1 MALVVQEV
9 SKAYKDLKFPV
20 ALNGNNYLLWK
31 RTTMNVLGGR
41 RLTKYIESTYE
52 EAKALEESLVKE
64 TWTQEDLTVLSAL
77 HCSLEAS
84 LLEGYSYCE
93 TSKELWDTLANV
105 FGNESNLTRV
115 YELKKTLGGL
125 SQEDNDFNT
134 HFGKYRSLVAELEM
148 LRPFTTEATTLKD
161 RLTLLTPITKGENL
175 PTANKAGFVKHKD
188 KKALVCDHCNK
199 KGHTK
204 EDCWILHPH
213 LKPEKFKNLKPK
225 ANVANA
231 SDGGQENEE
240 RAIVQYG
247 QQEKALQATIQDKG
261 CGSSSQNQETIVMN
275 KADLESL
282 IQSIASKFSTG
293 STSLFTSN
301 SYDPKSLVLDSG
313 ASHHMISNPKL
324 LENIKPALGSVKVA
338 NGHNVPI
345 EGIGSINLFSK
356 RSSAFY
362 MPKFTSNLLSVKKTT
377 RDLNCLA
384 IFSPNDVKL
393 QDIKSG
399 NVFGQGGTKDD
410 LYVLEDTSLNS
421 ISNNVASYMIANN
434 VKTLVVLWHNRLGHP
449 HSRALNL
456 LLPGFSYDCA
466 KCEACILGKHCKV
479 VFPKS
484 NTIYEKCF
492 DLVHSDV
499 WTSPCASRDNHKYF
513 VTFVDEKSKY
523 TWVTLLPSK
532 DRVYDAFINFQN
544 YVTNHFDA
552 KIKILR
558 TDNGG
563 EYTST
568 KLKTHLEKCGILHQ
582 TSCPYNPQQNGVA
595 ERKNRHL
602 MEVAR
607 AMLFEKHMP
616 KRFWGDAVLTS
627 CYLINRIP
635 TRDLRNKLEPKST
648 KCVFIGYSTTQ
659 RGYKCYDPVMNRY
672 YVSRDV
678 KFMEDEAYF
687 GEKNWEG
694 VKDLPNSTSDRARS
708 LRHILEH
715 LSNGCSRQEEREAI
729 PNDGTIEAQESGSDI
744 AQEKAVA
751 HPIQATCSIDLLP
764 KEHKAFISKLD
775 VEFVPQRYEEAKG
788 IKEWDNAVDD
798 EVQAMLRNHTW
809 DEEELPQ
816 GKKCVSLKWVFTI
829 KYKSNGDIE
838 RYKARLVA
846 RGFTQT
852 YGDDYR
858 ETFAPVAKQHTVKV
872 VLSLAVNL
880 DWELWQMDVKNAFLQ
895 GELEEEVYMTP
906 PPGLENLVASGK
918 VLRLRKAIYGL
929 KQSPRAWYHKLS
941 STLKANGF
949 KKSESDHTLFTL
961 QNDQGIVVVLIYV
974 DDLIIS
980 GSNKE
985 GIKSIKTS
993 LHNAFDIKDL
1003 GVLKYFLGIEVC
1015 RSPEGLFLSQ
1025 RKYTLDLLKLTGK
1038 LGAKPVSTPLEPG
1051 YKVNRKGEKD
1061 DRPYHCPEQYRRL
1074 VGKLIYLTYTRPDIS
1089 FAVNQVSQH
1098 MKEPTVYHWS
1108 MVDRILKYLKGS
1120 PGQGIWMGKNSST
1133 EIVGYCDADYGGD
1146 RNDRHSTTGFCTFIG
1161 GNLVTW
1167 KSKKQKVVS
1176 CSSAEAEYRAMKK
1189 LTNEL
1194 TWLKALL
1201 KDFGIEQKTPITFH
1215 CDNQAAIHI
1224 ANNPVFHERTKHVE
1238 IDCHKTREKIQ
1249 DGTILPCYTES
1260 SDQLADIF
1268 TKAAI
1273 TSLNKRK
1280 RGNGHLGPYGRG
1292 KETILIR
1299 MVLSAFKSLAL
1310 DAENYGYWKV
1320 NMKAI
1325 IQGIDEDAWTAVEDG
1340 YEVPKIEERDGSIV
1354 TKPKAKWTKNEKTMS
1369 RYNAKALS
1377 TIFTSVNKNQFKLI
1391 QGCES
1396 AKEAWDKLEKVFEGT
1411 KSVKISRIDRLASQ
1425 FENLR
1430 MDEHE
1435 NVTDFSAKLC
1445 AIANEAH
1452 VIGKT
1457 YKDKKLVKKLLRCLP
1472 KRFEAQKA
1480 AMETAFNT
1488 DETPFDEIVGRL
1500 QAYEMDQQDVIS
1512 NSVNRPTLYENDDK
1526 LRIKNLEESMG
1537 SLVKMFGKL
1546 LKDVGKRGK
1555 NSLENDHGTYKNVGE
1570 GRRGIQCHE
1579 CRGFGHIKSACPS
1592 IKKKKKVRCLGCNGY
1607 GHTKSECV
1615 DGVKIKRNIY
1625 EDSSESETDDEEE
1638 LANFVALPSFVEH
1651 KEGSEKSDSIST
1663 AETSSEYSNTSNDS
1677 ESDQEVDLQAEFKSL
1692 YESWVKKSKDY
1703 MVLIDEKML
1712 MESKMKNIEKELT
1725 FEKEESEKLRI
1736 KLAENQKCSRALKNE
1751 DHEVVH
1757 MLKVKEELAV
1767 EKEKSKRLE
1776 DELMQNEKY
1785 LRMLN
1790 NGTKNL
1796 DQILSMG
1803 RTEKTRFGLGYQGGT
1818 SDSKTVFVQE
1828 NLSKSAGTRENL
1840 LETTAKSLIITP
1852 MDEQKPRRISD
1863 EKKMSYVRGCNKSSS
1878 NLRTCV
1884 VSWNKLNSVGTETQK
1899 NHQNVF
1905 CTSGCFY
1912 CGKKGHIK
1920 AYCYKFLDKIRCAL
1934 RQKKFVQDSRRF
1946 QKVWIK
1952 KMDLYG
1958 DVSHKSSTN
1967 TPRKMMGC
1975 TFKKGENESADI
1987 AGTRNGMLEQVWDC
2001 SVGADVEKMV
2011 IVGRDWLRRER
2022 LKAGKMGGDKVRM
2035 GKKDKKGKS
2044 KKDKDIVEETL
2055 TAEETRV
2062 TEETRVEATM
2072 DGINPAGPE
2081 AGQKLP
2087 VHETPE
2093 SSGATEEK
2101 EAPNALPSAQEQW
2114 DTMKAMMAQMAA
2126 LTKALVPDPV
2136 VQVKENKTDAD
2147 ADVDVETVEV
2157 NLPTN
2162 SSRKRGD
2169 YLSLLAHV
2177 SKLGTKHFTGSSDPI
2192 VADEWRTRLKR
2203 NFNSTRCPEDYRKDI
2218 AIHFLEGDAHNWWLT
2233 VEKRKGDQ
2241 IQSFADF
2248 EEEFNKKFF
2257 PTEAWDRL
2265 ECAYLDL
2272 VQGNRTVREY
2282 DEEFN
2287 RLRRY
2292 VGRELEDAMIEIGL
2306 EEEKRMKPEKFLPRL
2321 SQPMKPVDKKR
2332 KFDKVEDSKSD
2343 AKRNECATCGKN
2355 HSGTCWRA
2363 VGACVRCGSKDHG
2376 IQNCP
2381 RMEQGTPKE
2390 SVNEQRTCFYCGKAG
2405 HFKRECPKLEMERQA
2420 GQRVNR
2426 SGNGLPPPPKRQ
2438 AIAPRVYELSEEATN
2453 AENFRAI
2460 TGGVETNTLFDSGA
2474 THCFVSP
2481 EMVTKG
2487 GFKKERNTEY
2497 GMVRAAGGQVMNP
2510 FGIVRDISVVVNGVD
2525 MPTDLIIVKLK
2536 KHDVIL
2542 GMDWLGKYK
2551 AHIDCHRGRI
2561 QFERE
2566 EGMLKFQGIRT
2577 TSGSLVIS
2585 AIQAERMLEKGCE
2598 AYIATITTN
2607 EVGAN
2612 AELKDILIAN
2622 EFTDVFEAVR
2632 GLPPDRS
2639 DPFTIE
2645 LEPGTTPVSKAP
2657 YRMAPAE
2664 MAKLK
2669 KQLEELLDKGF
2680 IRPSSSPWGAPVLFV
2695 KKKDGS
2701 FRLCID
2707 YRGLN
2712 KVTVKNKYP
2721 LPRIDELLDQLRD
2734 ARWFSKID
2742 LASGYHQIPIEPSD
2756 VRKTAFRTRYGH
2768 YEFVVMP
2775 FGLTNAPAAF
2785 MKMMNGIF
2793 REFLDEFVII
2803 FIDDIL
2809 VYSKDRET
2817 HQNHIRTVLERL
2829 REQKLFAKLSKCS
2842 FWQRS
2847 IRFLG
2852 HIISDQG
2859 VSVDPEKIRS
2869 IKEWPRPKNAT
2880 EIRSFLGLAGYYRR
2894 FVKGFAS
2901 MAQPMTRLTGK
2912 DTKFQWSEECEKS
2925 FSELKSM
2932 LTSAPVLT
2940 LPEADEPYMVYTDAS
2955 IMGLGCVLMQ
2965 RGRVIAYASRQL
2977 RKHEGNYPTHDL
2989 EMAAVVFALKIW
3001 RSYLYGAKVQI
3012 FTDHKSL
3019 KYIFTQPDL
3028 NLRQRR
3034 WMELVADYD
3043 LDIAYHP
3050 GKANQVA
3057 DALSR
3062 RRCEVEAEKNQEAL
3076 INMMGTL
3083 HLNALSKEFEPLG
3096 LGAADQA
3103 DLLSRIRLAQ
3113 ERDQDLNKWAE
3124 NNKTEYQTSNNGTIV
3139 VNGRVCVPD
3148 IKELKDEIL
3157 REAHQSRFS
3166 IHPGLHKMYHDLKR
3180 YYHWVGMKK
3189 DVARWV
3195 ARCPTCQLVKAE
3207 SQVPSGL
3214 IQSLPMPEWKW
3225 DHVTM
3230 DFVTGLPRSPAKHDA
3245 VWVVVDRLTKSAHF
3259 VAVSETDGA
3268 ERIAAKYIEEIVR
3281 LHGVPVSIVSDRDT
3295 RFTSHFWK
3303 AFQKALGT
3311 RVNMSTAY
3319 HPQTDGQS
3327 ERTIRTLEDMLRACA
3342 LDWGGS
3348 WEKHLTLVEFAYNNS
3363 YQASIG
3369 MSPYEALYGRACR
3382 TPLCWTPV
3390 GERMLFGPKIVDE
3403 TNEKMKFLKVK
3414 LKEAQ
3419 DRQKSYADK
3428 RRKELEFKVG
3438 DLVYLKAV
3446 TYKGDGRFSKRKKLS
3461 PRYVGPYKVI
3471 ERVGPVA
3478 YKLELP
3484 PKLDAFHKVFH
3495 VSQLRKCLS
3504 ERDEAVADVP
3514 PELQENLTVKAKPI
3528 RIIDRMEKGTRGKR
3542 INMVK
3547 VLWDCGGREE
3557 ATWETENKI
3566 RADFSEWYKEM
3577 GKEELESDSGT
3588 NPIQGG
3594 ETCSLGSAGPATWKL
3609 SWTKRSEGQ
3618 LTE

>member
-1 MALVVQEV
+1 MRTKNPSYREEPNPTDVMVEAQETRGDEPEETESNPPSNPQDSTEPEEEIEAMQPLNMYFGPEEYTKPFKISAKCYIAQTVRLLGTLLKPDAKVTYAKVKAKLLSMMEPGTDRLKMA
-9 SKAYKDLKFPV
+9 
-20 ALNGNNYLLWK
+20 
-31 RTTMNVLGGR
+31 VLFFLSSIIIGKKKGGKQAPSVEPFFLR
-41 RLTKYIESTYE
+41 GVDD
-52 EAKALEESLVKE
+52 LEECK
-64 TWTQEDLTVLSAL
+64 TFPW
-77 HCSLEAS
+77 
-84 LLEGYSYCE
+84 GR
-93 TSKELWDTLANV
+93 LAFDEN
-105 FGNESNLTRV
+105 
-115 YELKKTLGGL
+115 
-125 SQEDNDFNT
+125 
-134 HFGKYRSLVAELEM
+134 M
-148 LRPFTTEATTLKD
+148 KD
-161 RLTLLTPITKGENL
+161 I
-175 PTANKAGFVKHKD
+175 F
-188 KKALVCDHCNK
+188 
-199 KGHTK
+199 
-204 EDCWILHPH
+204 H
-213 LKPEKFKNLKPK
+213 L
-225 ANVANA
+225 
-231 SDGGQENEE
+231 
-240 RAIVQYG
+240 
-247 QQEKALQATIQDKG
+247 
-261 CGSSSQNQETIVMN
+261 M
-275 KADLESL
+275 
-282 IQSIASKFSTG
+282 
-293 STSLFTSN
+293 
-301 SYDPKSLVLDSG
+301 
-313 ASHHMISNPKL
+313 
-324 LENIKPALGSVKVA
+324 
-338 NGHNVPI
+338 
-345 EGIGSINLFSK
+345 
-356 RSSAFY
+356 
-362 MPKFTSNLLSVKKTT
+362 
-377 RDLNCLA
+377 
-384 IFSPNDVKL
+384 
-393 QDIKSG
+393 
-399 NVFGQGGTKDD
+399 
-410 LYVLEDTSLNS
+410 
-421 ISNNVASYMIANN
+421 
-434 VKTLVVLWHNRLGHP
+434 
-449 HSRALNL
+449 
-456 LLPGFSYDCA
+456 
-466 KCEACILGKHCKV
+466 
-479 VFPKS
+479 
-484 NTIYEKCF
+484 
-492 DLVHSDV
+492 
-499 WTSPCASRDNHKYF
+499 
-513 VTFVDEKSKY
+513 
-523 TWVTLLPSK
+523 
-532 DRVYDAFINFQN
+532 
-544 YVTNHFDA
+544 NHFDGVVGA
-552 KIKILR
+552 PWVFPSFVIP
-558 TDNGG
+558 
-563 EYTST
+563 
-568 KLKTHLEKCGILHQ
+568 LEFL
-582 TSCPYNPQQNGVA
+582 A
-595 ERKNRHL
+595 
-602 MEVAR
+602 
-607 AMLFEKHMP
+607 F
-616 KRFWGDAVLTS
+616 
-627 CYLINRIP
+627 
-635 TRDLRNKLEPKST
+635 
-648 KCVFIGYSTTQ
+648 
-659 RGYKCYDPVMNRY
+659 
-672 YVSRDV
+672 
-678 KFMEDEAYF
+678 
-687 GEKNWEG
+687 
-694 VKDLPNSTSDRARS
+694 
-708 LRHILEH
+708 
-715 LSNGCSRQEEREAI
+715 EAI
-729 PNDGTIEAQESGSDI
+729 PVLKNTFRE
-744 AQEKAVA
+744 
-751 HPIQATCSIDLLP
+751 
-764 KEHKAFISKLD
+764 D
-775 VEFVPQRYEEAKG
+775 VSNVRAYRRCPR
-788 IKEWDNAVDD
+788 
-798 EVQAMLRNHTW
+798 MCRM
-809 DEEELPQ
+809 
-816 GKKCVSLKWVFTI
+816 
-829 KYKSNGDIE
+829 KYKPS
-838 RYKARLVA
+838 KMK
-846 RGFTQT
+846 GF
-852 YGDDYR
+852 
-858 ETFAPVAKQHTVKV
+858 
-872 VLSLAVNL
+872 SL
-880 DWELWQMDVKNAFLQ
+880 
-895 GELEEEVYMTP
+895 
-906 PPGLENLVASGK
+906 
-918 VLRLRKAIYGL
+918 
-929 KQSPRAWYHKLS
+929 
-941 STLKANGF
+941 
-949 KKSESDHTLFTL
+949 
-961 QNDQGIVVVLIYV
+961 
-974 DDLIIS
+974 
-980 GSNKE
+980 
-985 GIKSIKTS
+985 
-993 LHNAFDIKDL
+993 
-1003 GVLKYFLGIEVC
+1003 
-1015 RSPEGLFLSQ
+1015 
-1025 RKYTLDLLKLTGK
+1025 
-1038 LGAKPVSTPLEPG
+1038 
-1051 YKVNRKGEKD
+1051 
-1061 DRPYHCPEQYRRL
+1061 
-1074 VGKLIYLTYTRPDIS
+1074 
-1089 FAVNQVSQH
+1089 
-1098 MKEPTVYHWS
+1098 
-1108 MVDRILKYLKGS
+1108 
-1120 PGQGIWMGKNSST
+1120 T
-1133 EIVGYCDADYGGD
+1133 EIYDCLGTTKIHSMLPPSSHETHLLGRIMEADNGRNDADYPIADGD
-1146 RNDRHSTTGFCTFIG
+1146 VELDNVDPDDVATDDVEHDNVDPDDMEHDNCSLGRLFGSSGQLDQLLG
-1161 GNLVTW
+1161 
-1167 KSKKQKVVS
+1167 
-1176 CSSAEAEYRAMKK
+1176 SSAR
-1189 LTNEL
+1189 LNE
-1194 TWLKALL
+1194 
-1201 KDFGIEQKTPITFH
+1201 
-1215 CDNQAAIHI
+1215 
-1224 ANNPVFHERTKHVE
+1224 
-1238 IDCHKTREKIQ
+1238 
-1249 DGTILPCYTES
+1249 
-1260 SDQLADIF
+1260 
-1268 TKAAI
+1268 
-1273 TSLNKRK
+1273 
-1280 RGNGHLGPYGRG
+1280 
-1292 KETILIR
+1292 
-1299 MVLSAFKSLAL
+1299 
-1310 DAENYGYWKV
+1310 
-1320 NMKAI
+1320 
-1325 IQGIDEDAWTAVEDG
+1325 
-1340 YEVPKIEERDGSIV
+1340 
-1354 TKPKAKWTKNEKTMS
+1354 
-1369 RYNAKALS
+1369 
-1377 TIFTSVNKNQFKLI
+1377 
-1391 QGCES
+1391 
-1396 AKEAWDKLEKVFEGT
+1396 
-1411 KSVKISRIDRLASQ
+1411 VK
-1425 FENLR
+1425 
-1430 MDEHE
+1430 
-1435 NVTDFSAKLC
+1435 
-1445 AIANEAH
+1445 
-1452 VIGKT
+1452 
-1457 YKDKKLVKKLLRCLP
+1457 
-1472 KRFEAQKA
+1472 
-1480 AMETAFNT
+1480 
-1488 DETPFDEIVGRL
+1488 
-1500 QAYEMDQQDVIS
+1500 
-1512 NSVNRPTLYENDDK
+1512 
-1526 LRIKNLEESMG
+1526 
-1537 SLVKMFGKL
+1537 
-1546 LKDVGKRGK
+1546 
-1555 NSLENDHGTYKNVGE
+1555 
-1570 GRRGIQCHE
+1570 
-1579 CRGFGHIKSACPS
+1579 
-1592 IKKKKKVRCLGCNGY
+1592 
-1607 GHTKSECV
+1607 
-1615 DGVKIKRNIY
+1615 
-1625 EDSSESETDDEEE
+1625 
-1638 LANFVALPSFVEH
+1638 
-1651 KEGSEKSDSIST
+1651 
-1663 AETSSEYSNTSNDS
+1663 
-1677 ESDQEVDLQAEFKSL
+1677 
-1692 YESWVKKSKDY
+1692 
-1703 MVLIDEKML
+1703 
-1712 MESKMKNIEKELT
+1712 
-1725 FEKEESEKLRI
+1725 
-1736 KLAENQKCSRALKNE
+1736 
-1751 DHEVVH
+1751 
-1757 MLKVKEELAV
+1757 
-1767 EKEKSKRLE
+1767 
-1776 DELMQNEKY
+1776 
-1785 LRMLN
+1785 
-1790 NGTKNL
+1790 
-1796 DQILSMG
+1796 
-1803 RTEKTRFGLGYQGGT
+1803 
-1818 SDSKTVFVQE
+1818 
-1828 NLSKSAGTRENL
+1828 
-1840 LETTAKSLIITP
+1840 
-1852 MDEQKPRRISD
+1852 
-1863 EKKMSYVRGCNKSSS
+1863 
-1878 NLRTCV
+1878 
-1884 VSWNKLNSVGTETQK
+1884 
-1899 NHQNVF
+1899 
-1905 CTSGCFY
+1905 
-1912 CGKKGHIK
+1912 
-1920 AYCYKFLDKIRCAL
+1920 
-1934 RQKKFVQDSRRF
+1934 
-1946 QKVWIK
+1946 
-1952 KMDLYG
+1952 
-1958 DVSHKSSTN
+1958 
-1967 TPRKMMGC
+1967 
-1975 TFKKGENESADI
+1975 
-1987 AGTRNGMLEQVWDC
+1987 
-2001 SVGADVEKMV
+2001 EKMV

-2055 TAEETRV
+2055 TPEETRV
-2062 TEETRVEATM
+2062 TEETRIEATM

-2136 VQVKENKTDAD
+2136 VQVKENKTDVD

-2257 PTEAWDRL
+2257 PPEAWDRL

-2292 VGRELEDAMIEIGL
+2292 VGRELEDEQSQVRRFIRGLRVEIRNHFLIRTFTSVSELVERAAMIEIGL

-2321 SQPMKPVDKKR
+2321 SQPMKPADKKR

-2355 HSGTCWRA
+2355 HNGTCWRA

-2420 GQRVNR
+2420 GQRVNH

-2657 YRMAPAE
+2657 YRMAPTE
-2664 MAKLK
+2664 MAELK

-2721 LPRIDELLDQLRD
+2721 LPRIDELLDQLRG

-2847 IRFLG
+2847 IGFLG

-2901 MAQPMTRLTGK
+2901 MAQPMTRLTSK

-3594 ETCSLGSAGPATWKL
+3594 ETCSLGRLFGS
-3609 SWTKRSEGQ
+3609 SGQ
-3618 LTE
+3618 LDQLLGSSARLNEVKEKMVIVGRDWLRRERLKAGKMGGDKVRSGTGPYNNVDQDDVTPNNLVELGDMFIQLEDWMNKGFKEIMEKIDGLDGRVKSVESYVNWERGAELGCPTFNEVTEKRLKGRWRRLRGNKLIWKRLREKEKAEREQAEKEKAEKENAERENAEKEKADNAEKEKAEKEMAEKEKAEKEKAEKEKVEAEKEKAGKERVEKEKAEKEKAEKEKAEKELAEKEMAEKELAEKERVEKEKAEKEKAEKELAEKEKAEKERVEKEKAEKEKAEKEMAEKEKAEAEKAVAEKVEAEKVEGEKEKAVNDQEEKVEGERQISIQYERKLRKRNAEVQGEEEVAGEAQQNNKMKIIGKKGKKESTVVIRSPIMTRQKKEQKKD

>member
-1 MALVVQEV
+1 MSSPAVYVSDNEDDSQGIPVPSGDEVFTQRGDKFGPHFRSQSTPASLGALRRLCNIPQEIEFSLPGPDESPEKVRDGIAFPQMAPNFLRYILSTLTVSAEAGFSLSTSELLGLFRARESAAAGIFSLNPILDRNLIDGMPPNDGPWRKYWFFFRVNPHSVQGLSGLLLANWS
-9 SKAYKDLKFPV
+9 SK
-20 ALNGNNYLLWK
+20 
-31 RTTMNVLGGR
+31 LGGEEVGDIFR
-41 RLTKYIESTYE
+41 SFQTREGTSLPPFSVWRPEIRQMFVNRACYLSQAFMETNGMIFHYE
-52 EAKALEESLVKE
+52 NLLHQAMREVAKAKKE
-64 TWTQEDLTVLSAL
+64 VD
-77 HCSLEAS
+77 
-84 LLEGYSYCE
+84 
-93 TSKELWDTLANV
+93 ELRLANQSERSEQARAL
-105 FGNESNLTRV
+105 ESSFENM
-115 YELKKTLGGL
+115 KKTLAANEQRIRIADAERD
-125 SQEDNDFNT
+125 SA
-134 HFGKYRSLVAELEM
+134 RSDALRLESELE
-148 LRPFTTEATTLKD
+148 EATV
-161 RLTLLTPITKGENL
+161 LLEET
-175 PTANKAGFVKHKD
+175 
-188 KKALVCDHCNK
+188 NK
-199 KGHTK
+199 KTELLIRNRARDIAEAEH
-204 EDCWILHPH
+204 
-213 LKPEKFKNLKPK
+213 
-225 ANVANA
+225 NA
-231 SDGGQENEE
+231 REE
-240 RAIVQYG
+240 MRGFGRQF
-247 QQEKALQATIQDKG
+247 
-261 CGSSSQNQETIVMN
+261 
-275 KADLESL
+275 
-282 IQSIASKFSTG
+282 IQSIMKF
-293 STSLFTSN
+293 
-301 SYDPKSLVLDSG
+301 
-313 ASHHMISNPKL
+313 
-324 LENIKPALGSVKVA
+324 IKDEEVW
-338 NGHNVPI
+338 
-345 EGIGSINLFSK
+345 
-356 RSSAFY
+356 
-362 MPKFTSNLLSVKKTT
+362 T
-377 RDLNCLA
+377 
-384 IFSPNDVKL
+384 KL
-393 QDIKSG
+393 Q
-399 NVFGQGGTKDD
+399 
-410 LYVLEDTSLNS
+410 
-421 ISNNVASYMIANN
+421 
-434 VKTLVVLWHNRLGHP
+434 
-449 HSRALNL
+449 
-456 LLPGFSYDCA
+456 
-466 KCEACILGKHCKV
+466 
-479 VFPKS
+479 
-484 NTIYEKCF
+484 
-492 DLVHSDV
+492 
-499 WTSPCASRDNHKYF
+499 
-513 VTFVDEKSKY
+513 
-523 TWVTLLPSK
+523 
-532 DRVYDAFINFQN
+532 
-544 YVTNHFDA
+544 
-552 KIKILR
+552 
-558 TDNGG
+558 
-563 EYTST
+563 
-568 KLKTHLEKCGILHQ
+568 
-582 TSCPYNPQQNGVA
+582 
-595 ERKNRHL
+595 
-602 MEVAR
+602 
-607 AMLFEKHMP
+607 
-616 KRFWGDAVLTS
+616 
-627 CYLINRIP
+627 
-635 TRDLRNKLEPKST
+635 
-648 KCVFIGYSTTQ
+648 
-659 RGYKCYDPVMNRY
+659 
-672 YVSRDV
+672 
-678 KFMEDEAYF
+678 
-687 GEKNWEG
+687 
-694 VKDLPNSTSDRARS
+694 SDRAE
-708 LRHILEH
+708 LK
-715 LSNGCSRQEEREAI
+715 SNLDLIGGI
-729 PNDGTIEAQESGSDI
+729 ESGRISLEDERREVS
-744 AQEKAVA
+744 AEF
-751 HPIQATCSIDLLP
+751 AT
-764 KEHKAFISKLD
+764 
-775 VEFVPQRYEEAKG
+775 VESE
-788 IKEWDNAVDD
+788 
-798 EVQAMLRNHTW
+798 
-809 DEEELPQ
+809 
-816 GKKCVSLKWVFTI
+816 
-829 KYKSNGDIE
+829 
-838 RYKARLVA
+838 
-846 RGFTQT
+846 
-852 YGDDYR
+852 
-858 ETFAPVAKQHTVKV
+858 
-872 VLSLAVNL
+872 
-880 DWELWQMDVKNAFLQ
+880 
-895 GELEEEVYMTP
+895 
-906 PPGLENLVASGK
+906 
-918 VLRLRKAIYGL
+918 
-929 KQSPRAWYHKLS
+929 LS
-941 STLKANGF
+941 SA
-949 KKSESDHTLFTL
+949 SRP
-961 QNDQGIVVVLIYV
+961 
-974 DDLIIS
+974 
-980 GSNKE
+980 
-985 GIKSIKTS
+985 S
-993 LHNAFDIKDL
+993 LDL
-1003 GVLKYFLGIEVC
+1003 GPFSLVFGD
-1015 RSPEGLFLSQ
+1015 SP
-1025 RKYTLDLLKLTGK
+1025 
-1038 LGAKPVSTPLEPG
+1038 
-1051 YKVNRKGEKD
+1051 
-1061 DRPYHCPEQYRRL
+1061 
-1074 VGKLIYLTYTRPDIS
+1074 
-1089 FAVNQVSQH
+1089 
-1098 MKEPTVYHWS
+1098 
-1108 MVDRILKYLKGS
+1108 
-1120 PGQGIWMGKNSST
+1120 
-1133 EIVGYCDADYGGD
+1133 
-1146 RNDRHSTTGFCTFIG
+1146 
-1161 GNLVTW
+1161 
-1167 KSKKQKVVS
+1167 
-1176 CSSAEAEYRAMKK
+1176 
-1189 LTNEL
+1189 
-1194 TWLKALL
+1194 
-1201 KDFGIEQKTPITFH
+1201 
-1215 CDNQAAIHI
+1215 
-1224 ANNPVFHERTKHVE
+1224 
-1238 IDCHKTREKIQ
+1238 
-1249 DGTILPCYTES
+1249 
-1260 SDQLADIF
+1260 
-1268 TKAAI
+1268 
-1273 TSLNKRK
+1273 
-1280 RGNGHLGPYGRG
+1280 
-1292 KETILIR
+1292 
-1299 MVLSAFKSLAL
+1299 
-1310 DAENYGYWKV
+1310 
-1320 NMKAI
+1320 
-1325 IQGIDEDAWTAVEDG
+1325 
-1340 YEVPKIEERDGSIV
+1340 
-1354 TKPKAKWTKNEKTMS
+1354 
-1369 RYNAKALS
+1369 
-1377 TIFTSVNKNQFKLI
+1377 
-1391 QGCES
+1391 
-1396 AKEAWDKLEKVFEGT
+1396 
-1411 KSVKISRIDRLASQ
+1411 SQ
-1425 FENLR
+1425 FE
-1430 MDEHE
+1430 
-1435 NVTDFSAKLC
+1435 
-1445 AIANEAH
+1445 
-1452 VIGKT
+1452 
-1457 YKDKKLVKKLLRCLP
+1457 
-1472 KRFEAQKA
+1472 
-1480 AMETAFNT
+1480 
-1488 DETPFDEIVGRL
+1488 
-1500 QAYEMDQQDVIS
+1500 
-1512 NSVNRPTLYENDDK
+1512 
-1526 LRIKNLEESMG
+1526 
-1537 SLVKMFGKL
+1537 
-1546 LKDVGKRGK
+1546 
-1555 NSLENDHGTYKNVGE
+1555 VGE
-1570 GRRGIQCHE
+1570 GSR
-1579 CRGFGHIKSACPS
+1579 P
-1592 IKKKKKVRCLGCNGY
+1592 Y
-1607 GHTKSECV
+1607 
-1615 DGVKIKRNIY
+1615 
-1625 EDSSESETDDEEE
+1625 
-1638 LANFVALPSFVEH
+1638 
-1651 KEGSEKSDSIST
+1651 EGSPE
-1663 AETSSEYSNTSNDS
+1663 
-1677 ESDQEVDLQAEFKSL
+1677 
-1692 YESWVKKSKDY
+1692 
-1703 MVLIDEKML
+1703 
-1712 MESKMKNIEKELT
+1712 
-1725 FEKEESEKLRI
+1725 
-1736 KLAENQKCSRALKNE
+1736 
-1751 DHEVVH
+1751 
-1757 MLKVKEELAV
+1757 
-1767 EKEKSKRLE
+1767 
-1776 DELMQNEKY
+1776 
-1785 LRMLN
+1785 
-1790 NGTKNL
+1790 
-1796 DQILSMG
+1796 
-1803 RTEKTRFGLGYQGGT
+1803 
-1818 SDSKTVFVQE
+1818 
-1828 NLSKSAGTRENL
+1828 
-1840 LETTAKSLIITP
+1840 
-1852 MDEQKPRRISD
+1852 
-1863 EKKMSYVRGCNKSSS
+1863 
-1878 NLRTCV
+1878 
-1884 VSWNKLNSVGTETQK
+1884 
-1899 NHQNVF
+1899 
-1905 CTSGCFY
+1905 
-1912 CGKKGHIK
+1912 
-1920 AYCYKFLDKIRCAL
+1920 
-1934 RQKKFVQDSRRF
+1934 
-1946 QKVWIK
+1946 
-1952 KMDLYG
+1952 
-1958 DVSHKSSTN
+1958 
-1967 TPRKMMGC
+1967 
-1975 TFKKGENESADI
+1975 
-1987 AGTRNGMLEQVWDC
+1987 
-2001 SVGADVEKMV
+2001 EKMV

-2035 GKKDKKGKS
+2035 GKKDKKEKS
-2044 KKDKDIVEETL
+2044 KKGKDVVEETL
-2055 TAEETRV
+2055 VPEETRV

-2072 DGINPAGPE
+2072 DGKNPVGPE

-2101 EAPNALPSAQEQW
+2101 ETPNALPSAHEQW
-2114 DTMKAMMAQMAA
+2114 ETMKAMMVQMAA

-2136 VQVKENKTDAD
+2136 VQAKENKRDAD
-2147 ADVDVETVEV
+2147 ADVDVEIVEV

-2169 YLSLLAHV
+2169 YLSLLQHV
-2177 SKLGTKHFTGSSDPI
+2177 SKLGTSHFTGSSDPI

-2257 PTEAWDRL
+2257 PPEAWDRL

-2292 VGRELEDAMIEIGL
+2292 VGRELEDEQAQVRRFIRGLRVEIRNHCLIRTFTSVSELVERAAMIEIGL
-2306 EEEKRMKPEKFLPRL
+2306 EEEKRMKPEKFLPRP
-2321 SQPMKPVDKKR
+2321 SQPMKPADKKR
-2332 KFDKVEDSKSD
+2332 KFDKVEDSKLD

-2363 VGACVRCGSKDHG
+2363 VGACVRCGSKDHS

-2390 SVNEQRTCFYCGKAG
+2390 GVNEQRTCFYCGKAG
-2405 HFKRECPKLEMERQA
+2405 HFKRECPKLEVERQA

-2460 TGGVETNTLFDSGA
+2460 TGTLCIGGVETNTLFDSGA

-2487 GFKKERNTEY
+2487 GFEKERNTEY
-2497 GMVRAAGGQVMNP
+2497 GMVRAAGGQVMYP

-2612 AELKDILIAN
+2612 AELRDIPIAN

-2645 LEPGTTPVSKAP
+2645 LEPGTTPISKAP

-2664 MAKLK
+2664 MAELK

-2721 LPRIDELLDQLRD
+2721 LPRIDELLDQLRG

-2847 IRFLG
+2847 IGFLG

-3113 ERDQDLNKWAE
+3113 EKDQDLNKWAE

-3148 IKELKDEIL
+3148 IKELKEEIL

-3214 IQSLPMPEWKW
+3214 VQSLPMPEWKW

-3327 ERTIRTLEDMLRACA
+3327 ERTIRTLEDMLRACT

-3471 ERVGPVA
+3471 ERVGLVA

-3566 RADFSEWYKEM
+3566 MADFSECSGQLDQLLGSSARLNGVKEKMVIVGRDWLRRERLKAGKM
-3577 GKEELESDSGT
+3577 GGDKVRIVGRHKALCDKRQRIGRRRRALDERIKRIEREILRLESEPHEWERNGLDIMAIMPTCLRRYLRMLDKFHRLSLATSDGLSLNFNNNSTKMFEEGNSSEKPSDSFKLISDDLPEAPDIELTKTGKTGEPEGSRILRKGTSIQVPIILIERLSAQDRVKAEEFINKLITRHDELEDEKKEIRKKRRELGKRCLDIARELHCLEAHPSDWIELGLQEYRNMPGCIMSIVDLAG
-3588 NPIQGG
+3588 QGA
-3594 ETCSLGSAGPATWKL
+3594 ELFRNSRPF
-3609 SWTKRSEGQ
+3609 
-3618 LTE
+3618 

>member
-1 MALVVQEV
+1 
-9 SKAYKDLKFPV
+9 
-20 ALNGNNYLLWK
+20 
-31 RTTMNVLGGR
+31 
-41 RLTKYIESTYE
+41 
-52 EAKALEESLVKE
+52 
-64 TWTQEDLTVLSAL
+64 
-77 HCSLEAS
+77 
-84 LLEGYSYCE
+84 
-93 TSKELWDTLANV
+93 
-105 FGNESNLTRV
+105 
-115 YELKKTLGGL
+115 
-125 SQEDNDFNT
+125 
-134 HFGKYRSLVAELEM
+134 
-148 LRPFTTEATTLKD
+148 
-161 RLTLLTPITKGENL
+161 
-175 PTANKAGFVKHKD
+175 
-188 KKALVCDHCNK
+188 
-199 KGHTK
+199 
-204 EDCWILHPH
+204 
-213 LKPEKFKNLKPK
+213 
-225 ANVANA
+225 
-231 SDGGQENEE
+231 
-240 RAIVQYG
+240 
-247 QQEKALQATIQDKG
+247 
-261 CGSSSQNQETIVMN
+261 
-275 KADLESL
+275 
-282 IQSIASKFSTG
+282 
-293 STSLFTSN
+293 
-301 SYDPKSLVLDSG
+301 
-313 ASHHMISNPKL
+313 
-324 LENIKPALGSVKVA
+324 
-338 NGHNVPI
+338 
-345 EGIGSINLFSK
+345 
-356 RSSAFY
+356 
-362 MPKFTSNLLSVKKTT
+362 
-377 RDLNCLA
+377 
-384 IFSPNDVKL
+384 
-393 QDIKSG
+393 
-399 NVFGQGGTKDD
+399 
-410 LYVLEDTSLNS
+410 
-421 ISNNVASYMIANN
+421 
-434 VKTLVVLWHNRLGHP
+434 
-449 HSRALNL
+449 
-456 LLPGFSYDCA
+456 
-466 KCEACILGKHCKV
+466 
-479 VFPKS
+479 
-484 NTIYEKCF
+484 
-492 DLVHSDV
+492 
-499 WTSPCASRDNHKYF
+499 
-513 VTFVDEKSKY
+513 
-523 TWVTLLPSK
+523 
-532 DRVYDAFINFQN
+532 
-544 YVTNHFDA
+544 
-552 KIKILR
+552 
-558 TDNGG
+558 
-563 EYTST
+563 
-568 KLKTHLEKCGILHQ
+568 
-582 TSCPYNPQQNGVA
+582 
-595 ERKNRHL
+595 
-602 MEVAR
+602 
-607 AMLFEKHMP
+607 
-616 KRFWGDAVLTS
+616 
-627 CYLINRIP
+627 
-635 TRDLRNKLEPKST
+635 
-648 KCVFIGYSTTQ
+648 
-659 RGYKCYDPVMNRY
+659 
-672 YVSRDV
+672 
-678 KFMEDEAYF
+678 
-687 GEKNWEG
+687 
-694 VKDLPNSTSDRARS
+694 
-708 LRHILEH
+708 
-715 LSNGCSRQEEREAI
+715 
-729 PNDGTIEAQESGSDI
+729 
-744 AQEKAVA
+744 
-751 HPIQATCSIDLLP
+751 
-764 KEHKAFISKLD
+764 
-775 VEFVPQRYEEAKG
+775 
-788 IKEWDNAVDD
+788 
-798 EVQAMLRNHTW
+798 
-809 DEEELPQ
+809 
-816 GKKCVSLKWVFTI
+816 
-829 KYKSNGDIE
+829 
-838 RYKARLVA
+838 
-846 RGFTQT
+846 
-852 YGDDYR
+852 
-858 ETFAPVAKQHTVKV
+858 
-872 VLSLAVNL
+872 
-880 DWELWQMDVKNAFLQ
+880 
-895 GELEEEVYMTP
+895 
-906 PPGLENLVASGK
+906 
-918 VLRLRKAIYGL
+918 
-929 KQSPRAWYHKLS
+929 
-941 STLKANGF
+941 
-949 KKSESDHTLFTL
+949 
-961 QNDQGIVVVLIYV
+961 
-974 DDLIIS
+974 
-980 GSNKE
+980 
-985 GIKSIKTS
+985 
-993 LHNAFDIKDL
+993 
-1003 GVLKYFLGIEVC
+1003 
-1015 RSPEGLFLSQ
+1015 
-1025 RKYTLDLLKLTGK
+1025 
-1038 LGAKPVSTPLEPG
+1038 
-1051 YKVNRKGEKD
+1051 
-1061 DRPYHCPEQYRRL
+1061 
-1074 VGKLIYLTYTRPDIS
+1074 
-1089 FAVNQVSQH
+1089 
-1098 MKEPTVYHWS
+1098 
-1108 MVDRILKYLKGS
+1108 
-1120 PGQGIWMGKNSST
+1120 
-1133 EIVGYCDADYGGD
+1133 
-1146 RNDRHSTTGFCTFIG
+1146 
-1161 GNLVTW
+1161 
-1167 KSKKQKVVS
+1167 
-1176 CSSAEAEYRAMKK
+1176 
-1189 LTNEL
+1189 
-1194 TWLKALL
+1194 
-1201 KDFGIEQKTPITFH
+1201 
-1215 CDNQAAIHI
+1215 
-1224 ANNPVFHERTKHVE
+1224 
-1238 IDCHKTREKIQ
+1238 
-1249 DGTILPCYTES
+1249 
-1260 SDQLADIF
+1260 
-1268 TKAAI
+1268 
-1273 TSLNKRK
+1273 
-1280 RGNGHLGPYGRG
+1280 
-1292 KETILIR
+1292 
-1299 MVLSAFKSLAL
+1299 
-1310 DAENYGYWKV
+1310 
-1320 NMKAI
+1320 
-1325 IQGIDEDAWTAVEDG
+1325 
-1340 YEVPKIEERDGSIV
+1340 
-1354 TKPKAKWTKNEKTMS
+1354 
-1369 RYNAKALS
+1369 
-1377 TIFTSVNKNQFKLI
+1377 
-1391 QGCES
+1391 
-1396 AKEAWDKLEKVFEGT
+1396 
-1411 KSVKISRIDRLASQ
+1411 
-1425 FENLR
+1425 
-1430 MDEHE
+1430 
-1435 NVTDFSAKLC
+1435 
-1445 AIANEAH
+1445 
-1452 VIGKT
+1452 
-1457 YKDKKLVKKLLRCLP
+1457 
-1472 KRFEAQKA
+1472 
-1480 AMETAFNT
+1480 
-1488 DETPFDEIVGRL
+1488 
-1500 QAYEMDQQDVIS
+1500 
-1512 NSVNRPTLYENDDK
+1512 
-1526 LRIKNLEESMG
+1526 
-1537 SLVKMFGKL
+1537 
-1546 LKDVGKRGK
+1546 
-1555 NSLENDHGTYKNVGE
+1555 
-1570 GRRGIQCHE
+1570 
-1579 CRGFGHIKSACPS
+1579 
-1592 IKKKKKVRCLGCNGY
+1592 
-1607 GHTKSECV
+1607 
-1615 DGVKIKRNIY
+1615 
-1625 EDSSESETDDEEE
+1625 
-1638 LANFVALPSFVEH
+1638 
-1651 KEGSEKSDSIST
+1651 
-1663 AETSSEYSNTSNDS
+1663 
-1677 ESDQEVDLQAEFKSL
+1677 
-1692 YESWVKKSKDY
+1692 
-1703 MVLIDEKML
+1703 
-1712 MESKMKNIEKELT
+1712 
-1725 FEKEESEKLRI
+1725 
-1736 KLAENQKCSRALKNE
+1736 
-1751 DHEVVH
+1751 
-1757 MLKVKEELAV
+1757 
-1767 EKEKSKRLE
+1767 
-1776 DELMQNEKY
+1776 
-1785 LRMLN
+1785 
-1790 NGTKNL
+1790 
-1796 DQILSMG
+1796 
-1803 RTEKTRFGLGYQGGT
+1803 
-1818 SDSKTVFVQE
+1818 
-1828 NLSKSAGTRENL
+1828 
-1840 LETTAKSLIITP
+1840 
-1852 MDEQKPRRISD
+1852 
-1863 EKKMSYVRGCNKSSS
+1863 
-1878 NLRTCV
+1878 
-1884 VSWNKLNSVGTETQK
+1884 
-1899 NHQNVF
+1899 
-1905 CTSGCFY
+1905 
-1912 CGKKGHIK
+1912 
-1920 AYCYKFLDKIRCAL
+1920 
-1934 RQKKFVQDSRRF
+1934 
-1946 QKVWIK
+1946 
-1952 KMDLYG
+1952 
-1958 DVSHKSSTN
+1958 
-1967 TPRKMMGC
+1967 
-1975 TFKKGENESADI
+1975 
-1987 AGTRNGMLEQVWDC
+1987 
-2001 SVGADVEKMV
+2001 MV

-2044 KKDKDIVEETL
+2044 KKDKDVVEETL

-2062 TEETRVEATM
+2062 TKETRVEATM

-2101 EAPNALPSAQEQW
+2101 ENPNALPSAQEQW

-2147 ADVDVETVEV
+2147 ADVDVEIVEV
-2157 NLPTN
+2157 NLRTN

-2192 VADEWRTRLKR
+2192 VADEWRTRLKI
-2203 NFNSTRCPEDYRKDI
+2203 NFNSTRCPEDYRKDT

-2233 VEKRKGDQ
+2233 IEKQKGDQ

-2257 PTEAWDRL
+2257 PPEAWDRL
-2265 ECAYLDL
+2265 VCAYLDL
-2272 VQGNRTVREY
+2272 VQGNRSVREY

-2292 VGRELEDAMIEIGL
+2292 VGRELEDEQAQVRRFIRGPRVEIRNHCLIRTFTSVSELVERAAMIEIGL
-2306 EEEKRMKPEKFLPRL
+2306 EEEKRMKPEKFLPCP
-2321 SQPMKPVDKKR
+2321 SQPMKPADKKR

-2343 AKRNECATCGKN
+2343 AKHNECATCGKN

-2363 VGACVRCGSKDHG
+2363 VGACVRCGSKDHS

-2390 SVNEQRTCFYCGKAG
+2390 GVNEQRTCFYCGKAG
-2405 HFKRECPKLEMERQA
+2405 HFKRECPKLEVERQA

-2460 TGGVETNTLFDSGA
+2460 TGA

-2487 GFKKERNTEY
+2487 GFEKERNTKY
-2497 GMVRAAGGQVMNP
+2497 GMVRAADGQVMYP

-2612 AELKDILIAN
+2612 AELKDIPIAN

-2645 LEPGTTPVSKAP
+2645 LEPGTTPISKAP

-2664 MAKLK
+2664 MAELK

-2721 LPRIDELLDQLRD
+2721 LPRIDELLDQLRG

-2775 FGLTNAPAAF
+2775 FGLTNAPAAV
-2785 MKMMNGIF
+2785 MKMMNGIS

-2817 HQNHIRTVLERL
+2817 HQNHIKTVLERL

-2847 IRFLG
+2847 IGFLG

-2912 DTKFQWSEECEKS
+2912 DAKFQWSEECEKS

-2955 IMGLGCVLMQ
+2955 IIGLGCVLMQ

-3019 KYIFTQPDL
+3019 KYIFTQPEL

-3113 ERDQDLNKWAE
+3113 EKDQDLNK
-3124 NNKTEYQTSNNGTIV
+3124 
-3139 VNGRVCVPD
+3139 
-3148 IKELKDEIL
+3148 
-3157 REAHQSRFS
+3157 
-3166 IHPGLHKMYHDLKR
+3166 

-3214 IQSLPMPEWKW
+3214 VQSLPMPEWKW

-3259 VAVSETDGA
+3259 VTVSEMDGA

-3281 LHGVPVSIVSDRDT
+3281 LHGVPVSIVLDRDT

-3303 AFQKALGT
+3303 DFQKALGT

-3403 TNEKMKFLKVK
+3403 TNEKMKFLK
-3414 LKEAQ
+3414 
-3419 DRQKSYADK
+3419 
-3428 RRKELEFKVG
+3428 
-3438 DLVYLKAV
+3438 AV

-3495 VSQLRKCLS
+3495 VSQLRRCLS
-3504 ERDEAVADVP
+3504 ERDETVADVP
-3514 PELQENLTVKAKPI
+3514 AELQENLTVKAKPI
-3528 RIIDRMEKGTRGKR
+3528 GIIDKMEKGTRGKR

-3547 VLWDCGGREE
+3547 VLWNCRGREG

-3594 ETCSLGSAGPATWKL
+3594 ETCSVRDP
-3609 SWTKRSEGQ
+3609 
-3618 LTE
+3618 

>member
-1 MALVVQEV
+1 MPHNDPLV
-9 SKAYKDLKFPV
+9 
-20 ALNGNNYLLWK
+20 
-31 RTTMNVLGGR
+31 
-41 RLTKYIESTYE
+41 I
-52 EAKALEESLVKE
+52 
-64 TWTQEDLTVLSAL
+64 
-77 HCSLEAS
+77 
-84 LLEGYSYCE
+84 
-93 TSKELWDTLANV
+93 TLAIGDHDV
-105 FGNESNLTRV
+105 CRV
-115 YELKKTLGGL
+115 
-125 SQEDNDFNT
+125 
-134 HFGKYRSLVAELEM
+134 
-148 LRPFTTEATTLKD
+148 
-161 RLTLLTPITKGENL
+161 
-175 PTANKAGFVKHKD
+175 
-188 KKALVCDHCNK
+188 
-199 KGHTK
+199 
-204 EDCWILHPH
+204 
-213 LKPEKFKNLKPK
+213 
-225 ANVANA
+225 
-231 SDGGQENEE
+231 
-240 RAIVQYG
+240 
-247 QQEKALQATIQDKG
+247 
-261 CGSSSQNQETIVMN
+261 
-275 KADLESL
+275 L
-282 IQSIASKFSTG
+282 IDTG
-293 STSLFTSN
+293 STI
-301 SYDPKSLVLDSG
+301 DV
-313 ASHHMISNPKL
+313 
-324 LENIKPALGSVKVA
+324 
-338 NGHNVPI
+338 
-345 EGIGSINLFSK
+345 
-356 RSSAFY
+356 
-362 MPKFTSNLLSVKKTT
+362 
-377 RDLNCLA
+377 
-384 IFSPNDVKL
+384 IF
-393 QDIKSG
+393 
-399 NVFGQGGTKDD
+399 
-410 LYVLEDTSLNS
+410 
-421 ISNNVASYMIANN
+421 
-434 VKTLVVLWHNRLGHP
+434 
-449 HSRALNL
+449 
-456 LLPGFSYDCA
+456 
-466 KCEACILGKHCKV
+466 
-479 VFPKS
+479 
-484 NTIYEKCF
+484 
-492 DLVHSDV
+492 
-499 WTSPCASRDNHKYF
+499 
-513 VTFVDEKSKY
+513 
-523 TWVTLLPSK
+523 
-532 DRVYDAFINFQN
+532 
-544 YVTNHFDA
+544 
-552 KIKILR
+552 
-558 TDNGG
+558 
-563 EYTST
+563 
-568 KLKTHLEKCGILHQ
+568 
-582 TSCPYNPQQNGVA
+582 
-595 ERKNRHL
+595 
-602 MEVAR
+602 
-607 AMLFEKHMP
+607 
-616 KRFWGDAVLTS
+616 
-627 CYLINRIP
+627 
-635 TRDLRNKLEPKST
+635 
-648 KCVFIGYSTTQ
+648 
-659 RGYKCYDPVMNRY
+659 
-672 YVSRDV
+672 
-678 KFMEDEAYF
+678 
-687 GEKNWEG
+687 
-694 VKDLPNSTSDRARS
+694 
-708 LRHILEH
+708 
-715 LSNGCSRQEEREAI
+715 
-729 PNDGTIEAQESGSDI
+729 
-744 AQEKAVA
+744 
-751 HPIQATCSIDLLP
+751 
-764 KEHKAFISKLD
+764 
-775 VEFVPQRYEEAKG
+775 
-788 IKEWDNAVDD
+788 
-798 EVQAMLRNHTW
+798 
-809 DEEELPQ
+809 
-816 GKKCVSLKWVFTI
+816 
-829 KYKSNGDIE
+829 
-838 RYKARLVA
+838 
-846 RGFTQT
+846 
-852 YGDDYR
+852 R
-858 ETFAPVAKQHTVKV
+858 ET
-872 VLSLAVNL
+872 
-880 DWELWQMDVKNAFLQ
+880 
-895 GELEEEVYMTP
+895 
-906 PPGLENLVASGK
+906 
-918 VLRLRKAIYGL
+918 
-929 KQSPRAWYHKLS
+929 
-941 STLKANGF
+941 
-949 KKSESDHTLFTL
+949 
-961 QNDQGIVVVLIYV
+961 
-974 DDLIIS
+974 
-980 GSNKE
+980 
-985 GIKSIKTS
+985 
-993 LHNAFDIKDL
+993 
-1003 GVLKYFLGIEVC
+1003 
-1015 RSPEGLFLSQ
+1015 
-1025 RKYTLDLLKLTGK
+1025 
-1038 LGAKPVSTPLEPG
+1038 
-1051 YKVNRKGEKD
+1051 
-1061 DRPYHCPEQYRRL
+1061 
-1074 VGKLIYLTYTRPDIS
+1074 
-1089 FAVNQVSQH
+1089 
-1098 MKEPTVYHWS
+1098 
-1108 MVDRILKYLKGS
+1108 
-1120 PGQGIWMGKNSST
+1120 
-1133 EIVGYCDADYGGD
+1133 
-1146 RNDRHSTTGFCTFIG
+1146 
-1161 GNLVTW
+1161 
-1167 KSKKQKVVS
+1167 
-1176 CSSAEAEYRAMKK
+1176 
-1189 LTNEL
+1189 
-1194 TWLKALL
+1194 
-1201 KDFGIEQKTPITFH
+1201 
-1215 CDNQAAIHI
+1215 
-1224 ANNPVFHERTKHVE
+1224 
-1238 IDCHKTREKIQ
+1238 
-1249 DGTILPCYTES
+1249 
-1260 SDQLADIF
+1260 
-1268 TKAAI
+1268 
-1273 TSLNKRK
+1273 
-1280 RGNGHLGPYGRG
+1280 
-1292 KETILIR
+1292 
-1299 MVLSAFKSLAL
+1299 
-1310 DAENYGYWKV
+1310 
-1320 NMKAI
+1320 
-1325 IQGIDEDAWTAVEDG
+1325 
-1340 YEVPKIEERDGSIV
+1340 
-1354 TKPKAKWTKNEKTMS
+1354 
-1369 RYNAKALS
+1369 
-1377 TIFTSVNKNQFKLI
+1377 
-1391 QGCES
+1391 
-1396 AKEAWDKLEKVFEGT
+1396 
-1411 KSVKISRIDRLASQ
+1411 
-1425 FENLR
+1425 
-1430 MDEHE
+1430 
-1435 NVTDFSAKLC
+1435 
-1445 AIANEAH
+1445 
-1452 VIGKT
+1452 
-1457 YKDKKLVKKLLRCLP
+1457 
-1472 KRFEAQKA
+1472 
-1480 AMETAFNT
+1480 
-1488 DETPFDEIVGRL
+1488 
-1500 QAYEMDQQDVIS
+1500 
-1512 NSVNRPTLYENDDK
+1512 
-1526 LRIKNLEESMG
+1526 
-1537 SLVKMFGKL
+1537 
-1546 LKDVGKRGK
+1546 
-1555 NSLENDHGTYKNVGE
+1555 
-1570 GRRGIQCHE
+1570 
-1579 CRGFGHIKSACPS
+1579 
-1592 IKKKKKVRCLGCNGY
+1592 
-1607 GHTKSECV
+1607 
-1615 DGVKIKRNIY
+1615 
-1625 EDSSESETDDEEE
+1625 
-1638 LANFVALPSFVEH
+1638 
-1651 KEGSEKSDSIST
+1651 
-1663 AETSSEYSNTSNDS
+1663 
-1677 ESDQEVDLQAEFKSL
+1677 
-1692 YESWVKKSKDY
+1692 
-1703 MVLIDEKML
+1703 
-1712 MESKMKNIEKELT
+1712 
-1725 FEKEESEKLRI
+1725 
-1736 KLAENQKCSRALKNE
+1736 
-1751 DHEVVH
+1751 
-1757 MLKVKEELAV
+1757 
-1767 EKEKSKRLE
+1767 
-1776 DELMQNEKY
+1776 
-1785 LRMLN
+1785 
-1790 NGTKNL
+1790 
-1796 DQILSMG
+1796 
-1803 RTEKTRFGLGYQGGT
+1803 
-1818 SDSKTVFVQE
+1818 
-1828 NLSKSAGTRENL
+1828 
-1840 LETTAKSLIITP
+1840 
-1852 MDEQKPRRISD
+1852 
-1863 EKKMSYVRGCNKSSS
+1863 
-1878 NLRTCV
+1878 
-1884 VSWNKLNSVGTETQK
+1884 
-1899 NHQNVF
+1899 
-1905 CTSGCFY
+1905 
-1912 CGKKGHIK
+1912 
-1920 AYCYKFLDKIRCAL
+1920 L
-1934 RQKKFVQDSRRF
+1934 RQMNIDMSQ
-1946 QKVWIK
+1946 
-1952 KMDLYG
+1952 
-1958 DVSHKSSTN
+1958 
-1967 TPRKMMGC
+1967 
-1975 TFKKGENESADI
+1975 
-1987 AGTRNGMLEQVWDC
+1987 
-2001 SVGADVEKMV
+2001 EKMV

-2044 KKDKDIVEETL
+2044 KKDKDVVEETL

-2101 EAPNALPSAQEQW
+2101 ENPNALPSAQEQW

-2147 ADVDVETVEV
+2147 ADVDVEIVEV

-2162 SSRKRGD
+2162 SSKKRGD

-2192 VADEWRTRLKR
+2192 MADEWRTRLKR

-2233 VEKRKGDQ
+2233 
-2241 IQSFADF
+2241 
-2248 EEEFNKKFF
+2248 
-2257 PTEAWDRL
+2257 AWDRL

-2292 VGRELEDAMIEIGL
+2292 VGRELEDEQAQVRRFIRGLRVEIRNHCLIRTFTLVSELVERAAMIEIGL
-2306 EEEKRMKPEKFLPRL
+2306 EEEKRMKSEKFLPRP
-2321 SQPMKPVDKKR
+2321 SQPMKPADKKR

-2355 HSGTCWRA
+2355 HSGTYWRA
-2363 VGACVRCGSKDHG
+2363 VGACVRCGSKDHS
-2376 IQNCP
+2376 IQNCL

-2390 SVNEQRTCFYCGKAG
+2390 GVNEQKTCFYCGKAG
-2405 HFKRECPKLEMERQA
+2405 HFKRECPKLEVERQA

-2481 EMVTKG
+2481 EMVIKG
-2487 GFKKERNTEY
+2487 GFEKERNTEY
-2497 GMVRAAGGQVMNP
+2497 GMVRAAGGQVMYP

-2612 AELKDILIAN
+2612 AELKDIPIAN

-2645 LEPGTTPVSKAP
+2645 LELGTTPISKAP

-2664 MAKLK
+2664 MAELK

-2695 KKKDGS
+2695 KKKDSS

-2721 LPRIDELLDQLRD
+2721 LPRIDELLDKLRG

-2742 LASGYHQIPIEPSD
+2742 LASGYHQILIEPSD

-2847 IRFLG
+2847 IGFLG

-2932 LTSAPVLT
+2932 LTSALVLT
-2940 LPEADEPYMVYTDAS
+2940 LPETDEPYMVYTDAS

-3057 DALSR
+3057 DSLSR

-3113 ERDQDLNKWAE
+3113 EKDQDLNKWAE

-3139 VNGRVCVPD
+3139 VNGRICVPD
-3148 IKELKDEIL
+3148 IKE
-3157 REAHQSRFS
+3157 
-3166 IHPGLHKMYHDLKR
+3166 

-3214 IQSLPMPEWKW
+3214 VQSLPMPEWKW

-3268 ERIAAKYIEEIVR
+3268 ERIAAKYIEEIFR

-3295 RFTSHFWK
+3295 RFTLHFWK

-3419 DRQKSYADK
+3419 DRQKSYVDK

-3528 RIIDRMEKGTRGKR
+3528 RIIDQMEKGTRGKR

-3547 VLWDCGGREE
+3547 VLCDCGGREE

-3566 RADFSEWYKEM
+3566 RADFSECSGQLDQLLGSSARLNGVKEKMVIVGRDWLRRERLKAGKMGGDKVRSGTGPYKKPTSDPVISISLDDERPERCVEIGSDLTEEIKVELIKFLKENINTFAWSAEDLPGVSIDVICHELNVDPSFKPIKQKRRKLGRDRADAVNAEVEKLLKIGSISEARYPDWLANPVVVKKKNSKWRVCVDFTDLNKACPKDSFSLPHIDRLVEATAGNKLLSFMDAFAGYNQILMHPDDREKTAFITDRGIYCYKVMPFGLKNAGATYQRLVNRMFSEQLGKTMEVFIDDMLVKSLEENDHIAHLRDCFRQLNKHNMKLNPAKCRFAELKKYLANPPVLAKPVLGEPLFLYIAVSDTAVSGVIVREDRGEQKPIFYVSQTFTDAETRYPQTEKLALAVVMSARKLRPYFQSHSIVVMAPISLRAILHSPSQSGRLAKWAVELMPEKIHPMPSGSSTLTVHPQTEKTFRLNFDATNNVVEYEALIAGLKLAWGLKINRLRAFCDSQLVANQFNGEYAARDERMEANLALTQDLAKQFGEFELTRIPRGENTSADALAALASTSDPNLKRIIPVEFIEKPSIEDSGKDQILTARETEEPEEM
-3577 GKEELESDSGT
+3577 DTELIDQQTTDTTEPEYGSDAKWIGAIRSYIADGEVPTEKWAARKLKAKAARYTLIDGELFKWRFSGPLLICVEGNEARRVMEEVHGGSCGNHSGGRALAIKIKRHGYFWTTMVKDCEKFSRRCDKCQRHAPTIHQPAELLSSITSPYPFMRCIKDAQVENFVWKNIICRHGIPYEIVTDNGSQFISARFEGFCEKWGIRLSKSTPRYPQGNGQAEAANKTILDGIKKRLDAKKGRWADELEGVLWSHRT
-3588 NPIQGG
+3588 TPRRAMG
-3594 ETCSLGSAGPATWKL
+3594 ETPFALVYGTECVIPTEAEIPGIRRRLLPEQENSNTQMMLDELDLIDERRDSALVRMQNYQSATARYYNSHVKHRRFHEGDLVLRKVFQNTAELNAGKLGANWEGPYKISKVVRPGVYELANMNGKAIPR
-3609 SWTKRSEGQ
+3609 SWNAMHLRKYYR
-3618 LTE
+3618 